1 MQRESAKR
9 GFVLSSQK
17 VVLNV
22 DLAGHL
28 RGYTEIIIVPTNRQ
42 LRTIHLHSRQC
53 DIHGVTVG
61 GQTADFSLMDP
72 FTNLA
77 PSKPDDVHSIPE
89 LKRKLYSALSEADEG
104 ELSIAIPNNQLPNS
118 IPQVGAISLGV
129 PTGARFATP
138 DPGFNSSEFAP
149 IMVVIEYSLH
159 NPHDGLQF
167 VLPTDA
173 YPYVRNRQLH
183 LVPSG

>member
-1 MQRESAKR
+1 MQRESTKR
-9 GFVLSSQK
+9 GFILSSQK

-28 RGYTEIIIVPTNRQ
+28 RGYTEIVILPTNRH

-53 DIHGVTVG
+53 DIHGITVG
-61 GQTADFSLMDP
+61 GEATDYSLMDP

-104 ELSIAIPNNQLPNS
+104 ELSIAIPSSQLPRS
-118 IPQVGAISLGV
+118 ITQVGVISPGV
-129 PTGARFATP
+129 PTGARSVSP
-138 DPGFNSSEFAP
+138 DPGLNSVEFAP
-149 IMVVIEYSLH
+149 ITVIIEYSLH

-173 YPYVRNRQLH
+173 YPYVRDH
-183 LVPSG
+183 